1 MENII
6 NIEYRNTNISINDC
20 ERYRNINIDININD
34 CENIMPVGL
43 DKS

>member
-6 NIEYRNTNISINDC
+6 NIDYRNTNISINDC
-20 ERYRNINIDININD
+20 ERYRNINININD
-34 CENIMPVGL
+34 CEDIMPIGL

>member
-6 NIEYRNTNISINDC
+6 NIDYRNTNISINDC
-20 ERYRNINIDININD
+20 ERYRNINININD
-34 CENIMPVGL
+34 CEDNMPIGL